1 MMTTAAAAATNAMM
15 AAAAQPPANS
25 LLVTFQLLELR
36 AHGIGHQIYFNDA
49 TTRETR
55 DEMTKLDATAA
66 TARGSKY
73 GKMIKSGQL

>member
-1 MMTTAAAAATNAMM
+1 MMTTAAATNAMM

-36 AHGIGHQIYFNDA
+36 AHGIGHQIYFNSDA

-55 DEMTKLDATAA
+55 DEMTKLDAAAA